1 MRNKQ
6 KIMENSYR
14 DNYYGSILD
23 PIHGDIKLSEIE
35 KWIISHPLF
44 NRLRKVKQNTFL
56 YYVFPS
62 ANHTRFEH
70 SIGVMHIAGKIFD
83 ACKENFATG
92 DKKNQK
98 YNDGKPS
105 SFFDLRKLDK
115 FEEIYYQELRI
126 AALLHDIG
134 HGPLSHLFDIF
145 LMDRENFFKLIEAN
159 NIVKEYYNSFD
170 AICKEKV
177 EHEHISCVFVFK
189 ILNDLL
195 TANDTNENKFSDSAK
210 DMIKNLSIERVV
222 KLIEPMF
229 ELKNEGFVDDEN
241 NDYINFFSRIITA
254 FPIDSDRMDYLLR
267 DSYFSGVNYGFYD
280 INRIFASFMATND
293 ENFIN
298 LTFKG
303 SGIDSM
309 LRFIQSRTHLY
320 NQVYFHKTNRAANTM
335 LQAATRTK
343 ENEKI
348 KLLNDISKVD
358 DLQAFYVK
366 NSDECFINETVK
378 EKISESELEQKI
390 LEDLKS
396 RKLFKR
402 VYEQKVILTPSNFQK
417 KDKIEELVKE
427 ISSKLKTLE
436 SDSIFSYVDKY
447 KNETFKDSDGDKAIK
462 IATKNKDGKY
472 DINKKWETLNQ
483 EFINSNIN
491 SYMVRVYLRRT
502 FHSSEEFKGMR
513 DKILDLIKIECEEL
527 EKLET
532 K

>member
-1 MRNKQ
+1 
-6 KIMENSYR
+6 MENNYR

-98 YNDGKPS
+98 YNNGEPS
-105 SFFDLRKLDK
+105 SFFDLRKLGE
-115 FEEIYYQELRI
+115 FEEKYYQELRI

-145 LMDRENFFKLIEAN
+145 LMDKDNFFNLIESN
-159 NIVKEYYNSFD
+159 DIIKDYKDSFS
-170 AICKEKV
+170 AICDEKI
-177 EHEHISCVFVFK
+177 EHEHISCIFVFK
-189 ILNDLL
+189 ILHELQ
-195 TANDTNENKFSDSAK
+195 TANFENPNKFSESAREI
-210 DMIKNLSIERVV
+210 IKNLSIERVV
-222 KLIEPMF
+222 KLIEPTF
-229 ELKNEGFVDDEN
+229 ILKKEGFIDQN
-241 NDYINFFSRIITA
+241 KNDYLNFFSRIITA

-280 INRIFASFMATND
+280 INRIFSSFMATND
-293 ENFIN
+293 EKEIN

-335 LQAATRTK
+335 LGAATRTK
-343 ENEKI
+343 KNNKS
-348 KLLNDISKVD
+348 KLLNDITELER
-358 DLQAFYVK
+358 LQDFYVR
-366 NSDECFINETVK
+366 NSDEYFINETVK
-378 EKISESELEQKI
+378 NDIAETDIEKNI

-402 VYEQKVILTPSNFQK
+402 VYEQKIILNPSNFNK
-417 KDKIEELVKE
+417 KDKISTIVEEIQE
-427 ISSKLKTLE
+427 KLEKLE
-436 SDSIFSYVDKY
+436 EDTIYSYVDLY
-447 KNETFKDSDGDKAIK
+447 KNENFKDSGSDKALK
-462 IATKNKDGKY
+462 IATKIRVSSKYETNKE
-472 DINKKWETLNQ
+472 WESLNQ
-483 EFINSNIN
+483 EFKNSNIN
-491 SYMVRVYLRRT
+491 SYMVRVYLKRT
-502 FHSSEEFKGMR
+502 FKDSNDFQNKKNS
-513 DKILDLIKIECEEL
+513 ILECIKCEC
-527 EKLET
+527 EKLEILE
-532 K
+532 

>member
-1 MRNKQ
+1 
-6 KIMENSYR
+6 MEENYR

-98 YNDGKPS
+98 YNEGKAS
-105 SFFDLRKLDK
+105 SFFDLRKLEK
-115 FEEIYYQELRI
+115 KEEIFYQELRI

-145 LMDRENFFKLIEAN
+145 LMDKANFFDLIKADTILKDYE
-159 NIVKEYYNSFD
+159 ESFM
-170 AICKEKV
+170 AICEDEI
-177 EHEHISCVFVFK
+177 EHEHISCLFVFK
-189 ILNDLL
+189 ILIDLKSK
-195 TANDTNENKFSDSAK
+195 NDTSENKFSNDAK
-210 DMIKNLSIERVV
+210 KMIKTLSIERVV
-222 KLIEPMF
+222 KLIEPKF
-229 ELKNEGFVDDEN
+229 LLKNEGFIDSYN
-241 NDYINFFSRIITA
+241 NDYLNFFSRIITA

-280 INRIFASFMATND
+280 INRIFSSFMATND
-293 ENFIN
+293 TRYIN

-320 NQVYFHKTNRAANTM
+320 NQVYFHKTNRAANIM
-335 LQAATRTK
+335 LEASTRTEK
-343 ENEKI
+343 EKKTKILNGINKLIDLEK
-348 KLLNDISKVD
+348 
-358 DLQAFYVK
+358 FYIE
-366 NSDECFINETVK
+366 NSDEHFINVTVK
-378 EKISESELEQKI
+378 DRISISELEKDI
-390 LEDLKS
+390 LKDLIS

-402 VYEQKVILTPSNFQK
+402 VYEQKIILNPSNFDKKEKIIQIVDEI
-417 KDKIEELVKE
+417 KDKLRIIENDK
-427 ISSKLKTLE
+427 IYA
-436 SDSIFSYVDKY
+436 YVDMY
-447 KNETFKDSDGDKAIK
+447 KNETFKDSGSDKSLK
-462 IATKNKDGKY
+462 IATKDRVTNKYNTDKE
-472 DINKKWETLNQ
+472 WQTLNQ

-491 SYMVRVYLRRT
+491 SYMVRVYLKRI
-502 FHSSEEFKGMR
+502 FHKSDEFTGMR
-513 DKILDLIKIECEEL
+513 NKILESIKCEC
-527 EKLET
+527 EKLELLEN
-532 K
+532 

>member
-1 MRNKQ
+1 
-6 KIMENSYR
+6 MENNYR

-44 NRLRKVKQNTFL
+44 NRLRRVKQNTFL

-98 YNDGKPS
+98 YNESKPS
-105 SFFDLRKLDK
+105 SFFDLRKLNGN
-115 FEEIYYQELRI
+115 EQIYYQELRI

-145 LMDRENFFKLIEAN
+145 LMDKDNFFELIKSN
-159 NIVKEYYNSFD
+159 DILREYEESFE
-170 AICKEKV
+170 AICPEKV

-189 ILNDLL
+189 ILNDLIQ
-195 TANDTNENKFSDSAK
+195 ANTDNDKKFSDSAK
-210 DMIKNLSIERVV
+210 EMLDNLSVERVV
-222 KLIEPMF
+222 KLIEPKF
-229 ELKNEGFVDDEN
+229 ILKNKDFIDIDGN
-241 NDYINFFSRIITA
+241 NYTNFFSRIITA
-254 FPIDSDRMDYLLR
+254 FPIDADRMDYLLR
-267 DSYFSGVNYGFYD
+267 DSFFSGVNYGFYD

-293 ENFIN
+293 EKRIN

-335 LQAATRTK
+335 LEAATRTNK
-343 ENEKI
+343 GKT
-348 KLLNDISKVD
+348 KLLNGKTGIQ
-358 DLQAFYVK
+358 DLERFYVD
-366 NSDECFINETVK
+366 NSDEFFINETVK
-378 EKISESELEQKI
+378 NEISIKGVEQDI
-390 LEDLKS
+390 LEELKS

-402 VYEQKVILTPSNFQK
+402 VYEQKIILIPSNFNK
-417 KDKIEELVKE
+417 KKTINQIVEEIRK
-427 ISSKLKTLE
+427 KLKNLE
-436 SDSIFSYVDKY
+436 AVSIYAYVDMY
-447 KNETFKDSDGDKAIK
+447 KNETFKDSDNDKEIK
-462 IATKNKDGKY
+462 IATKDRASGIY
-472 DINKKWETLNQ
+472 DTKREWVTLNQ

-491 SYMVRVYLRRT
+491 SYMVRVYIRRT
-502 FHSSEEFKGMR
+502 FNNSVEFKSMR
-513 DKILDLIKIECEEL
+513 NKIIDLIKCEC
-527 EKLET
+527 EKLEILE
-532 K
+532 

>member
-1 MRNKQ
+1 
-6 KIMENSYR
+6 MENNYR

-44 NRLRKVKQNTFL
+44 NRLRRVKQNTFL

-105 SFFDLRKLDK
+105 SFFDLRKLEQY
-115 FEEIYYQELRI
+115 EEIYYQELRI

-145 LMDRENFFKLIEAN
+145 LMDKENFFNLIKSN
-159 NIVKEYYNSFD
+159 NILKDYNDSFK
-170 AICKEKV
+170 AICEKNV

-189 ILNDLL
+189 ILSDLL
-195 TANDTNENKFSDSAK
+195 QTNKDNENKFSNSAK
-210 DMIKNLSIERVV
+210 KMIATLSIERVV
-222 KLIEPMF
+222 KLIEPKF
-229 ELKNEGFVDDEN
+229 ILKKGGFIDDEK
-241 NDYINFFSRIITA
+241 NDYTNFFSRIITA

-280 INRIFASFMATND
+280 INRIFASFMATSD
-293 ENFIN
+293 EKEIN

-358 DLQAFYVK
+358 DLQTFYVK
-366 NSDECFINETVK
+366 NSDEYFINETVK
-378 EKISESELEQKI
+378 MRISSTQLEHNI

-396 RKLFKR
+396 RRLFKR
-402 VYEQKVILTPSNFQK
+402 VYEQKVILTPSNFNK
-417 KDKIEELVKE
+417 KDIISTIVEE
-427 ISSKLKTLE
+427 IRDKLKKLE
-436 SDSIFSYVDKY
+436 IDLIYSYVDMY
-447 KNETFKDSDGDKAIK
+447 KNETFKDSGSDKSLK
-462 IATKNKDGKY
+462 IATKDRVSSKY
-472 DINKKWETLNQ
+472 ETSKEWETLNQ
-483 EFINSNIN
+483 EFKNSNIN
-491 SYMVRVYLRRT
+491 SYMVRVYLKRT
-502 FHSSEEFKGMR
+502 FTNSNDFQKMR
-513 DKILDLIKIECEEL
+513 DTILNLIKCEC
-527 EKLET
+527 EKLEILE
-532 K
+532 

>member
-1 MRNKQ
+1 
-6 KIMENSYR
+6 MENNYR

-70 SIGVMHIAGKIFD
+70 SIGAMHIAGKIFD

-145 LMDRENFFKLIEAN
+145 LMDKENFFKLIESN
-159 NIVKEYYNSFD
+159 DIVRQYSNSFES
-170 AICKEKV
+170 ICNQKV

-195 TANDTNENKFSDSAK
+195 TANDTDENKFSDSAK
-210 DMIKNLSIERVV
+210 EMIKNLSIERVV

-229 ELKNEGFVDDEN
+229 ELKKEGFIDDEK

-280 INRIFASFMATND
+280 INRIFASFMATSD
-293 ENFIN
+293 KHYIN

-335 LQAATRTK
+335 LKAATRTN
-343 ENEKI
+343 EREKI
-348 KLLNDISKVD
+348 KLLNDITD
-358 DLQAFYVK
+358 IGDLQKFYLQ
-366 NSDECFINETVK
+366 NSDEYFINETVMN
-378 EKISESELEQKI
+378 EISSTELERNI

-402 VYEQKVILTPSNFQK
+402 VYEQKVILNPSNFIK
-417 KDKIEELVKE
+417 NDIISNIVREIEN
-427 ISSKLKTLE
+427 KLQQLE
-436 SDSIFSYVDKY
+436 KDSIYSYVDMY
-447 KNETFKDSDGDKAIK
+447 KNETFKDSGSDKALK
-462 IATKNKDGKY
+462 IATKDKVSNKYETSKE
-472 DINKKWETLNQ
+472 WETLNQ
-483 EFINSNIN
+483 EFKNSNIN

-502 FHSSEEFKGMR
+502 FKDSNHFQYMK
-513 DKILDLIKIECEEL
+513 DTILDRIKCEC
-527 EKLET
+527 EKLEILE
-532 K
+532 